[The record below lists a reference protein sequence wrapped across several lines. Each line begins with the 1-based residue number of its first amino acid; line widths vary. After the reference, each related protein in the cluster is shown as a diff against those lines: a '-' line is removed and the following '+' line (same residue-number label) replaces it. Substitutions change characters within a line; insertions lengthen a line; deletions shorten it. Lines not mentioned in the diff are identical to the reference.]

1 MFRRSKNILNIF
13 YLTIATTIVLFLFS
27 SQIYDIIMSDEIK
40 SQVEEAIAKNHI
52 MVFSKSYCPYCN
64 RAKQT
69 LDELKVKYQALELDT
84 MEDGPAI
91 QNYLA
96 EKTNQ
101 KTVPSIF
108 IGQKHIGGREI
119 ILFMIS

>member
-1 MFRRSKNILNIF
+1 
-13 YLTIATTIVLFLFS
+13 
-27 SQIYDIIMSDEIK
+27 MSDEIK

-108 IGQKHIGGREI
+108 IGQKHIGGNSE
-119 ILFMIS
+119 LQALHSKGELEKLVEPAKA